1 MPHEANHS
9 PHSAYI
15 INYHMVWIPRY
26 RKEVLVR
33 PVEARLKELLAEI
46 ATQYGFEILAV
57 EVTPV
62 LAAHEVRLRRC
73 ASVPDHVHLFVSAPP
88 KFAPAEIVGLFKGIT
103 SRRLRKSLK
112 ASVASI
118 GANMQRCGPKDT
130 MLVRQV
136 TLARKPSNAISRKAK
151 RNNFKY

>member
-15 INYHMVWIPRY
+15 INYHMVWIPRF

-57 EVTPV
+57 EVTPA
-62 LAAHEVRLRRC
+62 LATG

-88 KFAPAEIVGLFKGIT
+88 NFSPAEIVGLFKGIT

-118 GANMQRCGPKDT
+118 GPKGT
-130 MLVRQV
+130 MLVRRV
-136 TLARKPSNAISRKAK
+136 TLARKPPNAISRKAK

>member
-46 ATQYGFEILAV
+46 ATQYGFEFVAV
-57 EVTPV
+57 EVM
-62 LAAHEVRLRRC
+62 
-73 ASVPDHVHLFVSAPP
+73 PD
-88 KFAPAEIVGLFKGIT
+88 
-103 SRRLRKSLK
+103 
-112 ASVASI
+112 
-118 GANMQRCGPKDT
+118 
-130 MLVRQV
+130 
-136 TLARKPSNAISRKAK
+136 
-151 RNNFKY
+151 

>member
-1 MPHEANHS
+1 MPNEANHS

-15 INYHMVWIPRY
+15 INYHMVWIPRF

-57 EVTPV
+57 EVTPA

-88 KFAPAEIVGLFKGIT
+88 NFSPAEIVGLFKGIT

-136 TLARKPSNAISRKAK
+136 SLARKPSNAISRKAK
-151 RNNFKY
+151 RISFKY

>member
-1 MPHEANHS
+1 
-9 PHSAYI
+9 
-15 INYHMVWIPRY
+15 MVWIPRY

-73 ASVPDHVHLFVSAPP
+73 ASVSDPVHLFVSAPP

-103 SRRLRKSLK
+103 SRRLKKEFESLRRQYWAEGYYVGTAGHVSAETTQRYIEESQKNQFQVLK
-112 ASVASI
+112 A
-118 GANMQRCGPKDT
+118 
-130 MLVRQV
+130 
-136 TLARKPSNAISRKAK
+136 
-151 RNNFKY
+151 